1 MTIIKKERLENFAFW
16 AGAIYLAEKLTS
28 EEFDIVEELL
38 EELYP
43 NGMEETQV
51 NDFFWFEGDTIAQ
64 ALGYEDEDDL
74 LENRKA

>member
-1 MTIIKKERLENFAFW
+1 MIIKKETSLENFEFW
-16 AGAIYLAEKLTS
+16 SGARYLAEKLTS
-28 EEFDIVEELL
+28 EEFSTIEELL

-43 NGMEETQV
+43 EGMEEVQV

-74 LENRKA
+74 MKSVEG